1 MDERR
6 SQNKTPAHIANKP
19 AGVEM
24 LGHEIVKKIAMPCSS
39 SARILVPKQWVGK
52 RVRAVR
58 VDCTRLL
65 AEKD

>member
-1 MDERR
+1 
-6 SQNKTPAHIANKP
+6 
-19 AGVEM
+19 M